1 MKRLFLVLVLLLA
14 ATVVEAQ
21 QDGTAEVSFD
31 GLVKLE
37 RGLFKESWVD
47 LDVDFLQYT
56 KIILVDPYFEF
67 RAVKRTASGT
77 GRIPNQRRFYISDPD
92 RQKLIETVAA
102 VLKEEYAKSEHFT
115 IVDKPGPDVAIIE
128 VGILDIVSRVPP
140 RMIGRGEIYLSSV
153 GDATL
158 VVEMKDSLSQET
170 IFRGVERKSAG
181 QKDAE
186 MARATTVTTWAE
198 VQRLAG
204 RWAVKMREGL
214 DAIHSQ

>member
-1 MKRLFLVLVLLLA
+1 MRRMLLTLFLLVA
-14 ATVVEAQ
+14 ASVVGAQ
-21 QDGTAEVSFD
+21 QEDGADVSFD
-31 GLVKLE
+31 GLVKQQ

-56 KIILVDPYFEF
+56 KIMLVDPYFEF
-67 RAVKRTASGT
+67 RAVKRTASGA

-92 RQKLIETVAA
+92 RKKLIETVSA

-115 IVDKPGPDVAIIE
+115 IVDEPGPDVAIIQ

-158 VVEMKDSLSQET
+158 VVEMKDSLSLQT
-170 IFRGVERKSAG
+170 IYRGVERKSAG
-181 QKDAE
+181 QKGAE
-186 MARATTVTTWAE
+186 TTRASTVTTWAE
-198 VQRLAG
+198 VQRLAR

-214 DAIHSQ
+214 DAIHNQ